1 MTTMSKAKAIMAAT
15 DAILATC
22 DLAVAPNEA
31 INWSDLHCTRVIIG
45 VDQDNNPVTLVEIE
59 EAAPD
64 AWRLQQYVTHALENQ
79 GYDNIEVITEW

>member
-1 MTTMSKAKAIMAAT
+1 MSEAKAIMAAT

-22 DLAVAPNEA
+22 DLATTAHEA
-31 INWSDLHCTRVIIG
+31 INWSDLRCVRVIIG
-45 VDQDNNPVTLVEIE
+45 VDQDDKQVTLVEIE

-64 AWRLQQYVTHALENQ
+64 AWRLQQYVAHALENQ

>member
-1 MTTMSKAKAIMAAT
+1 MSEAKAIMAAT

-22 DLAVAPNEA
+22 DSATTAHEA
-31 INWSDLHCTRVIIG
+31 INWSDLRCVRVIIG
-45 VDQDNNPVTLVEIE
+45 VDQDDKQVTLVEIE

-64 AWRLQQYVTHALENQ
+64 AWRLQQYVAHALENQ